1 MGGKKGGGGSTPR
14 EALDT
19 GRSKQLV
26 KIVEVISEGE
36 VEGFANGE
44 KSIFFDNTPLRN
56 ADGSYNFSNTEW
68 QARDGLQSQE
78 MLSGFTTTEKEVSVS
93 TEVKKAQP
101 ITRTITDGKVHRV
114 RLTLGVSSLFQQN
127 ENGDTNGTQVDF
139 KITVGN
145 RVQTLSINGKYS
157 SQYLRNV
164 VIDRLPAVPFQIKVE
179 RVQADSTTQRLQNKT
194 IWASY
199 TEIIDNQFTYP
210 NTALIG
216 IKFDSEY
223 FANIPTRTYDVLGIK
238 VKVPSNYD
246 PKTRKYNGLWDGSF
260 KIAWTDNPAWIL
272 YDIVTSKRYGLG
284 QRLGEFGADKWA
296 LYQVAQ
302 YCDQL
307 VPDGFGNQEPRF
319 TCNVWITE
327 QRSAYDV
334 INDICSIFRS
344 MPVWNGTTLT
354 VIQDRPA
361 DPVWTYTNANVIG
374 GFSRQYSAMKARH
387 NAVQVEYKDKANN
400 YETTIEYVSDD
411 DAIRRYGLNLRKVQ
425 AFGCTSRGQAY
436 RTGKWILE
444 TERLETET
452 ITFNVGAEGLMHL
465 PGDII
470 KVADSHYA
478 GTEIGGRV
486 LAVKGRTVTLDRE
499 IQINGNSYLSF
510 INANAQHSN
519 IKISAVKGNVVT
531 LASNPT
537 GLETLGVWSLTTEQI
552 TSRLYRALSIAENDD
567 GSYTITALQHEPQKE
582 AIVDNGASFEP
593 RANTLHQV
601 PKIEHLDVAVSA
613 GNAGISWQT
622 GSGSQIVSYDVKI
635 LKDGKLY
642 ALHKGLKTTE
652 LDLSDLPNGDYQ
664 IIIISRNASGQ
675 IIDEKSKTFTID
687 RPPAPQ
693 EVQVLGGLGDV
704 MISWNQP
711 DDFTETE
718 IWASESN
725 NLRTAK
731 RVARVMA
738 NIYSHTI
745 GARQTRYYWVRHAR
759 GQNLGAFFQEAGLRG
774 ETGEDIDAA
783 MDELKEQLSTLDG
796 SLVSASATLA
806 QSNAELSRLGQSLLA
821 TNANVSAIRTNITT
835 INANI
840 TATNSNVSKVVA
852 QANAIKSDLTKE
864 ATLRQREITNVTAN
878 LTMLGNRLTG
888 FEVTQTQQGNNLANV
903 TKTVATLNNTSK
915 QQAVDISGLSAK
927 MSGAESNITKVNNAL
942 TTLNKTTAESLKQL
956 NSNLSTNV
964 TAITANVSA
973 LQRTVAE
980 NGRAFTATSEQLTA
994 RLDNLAVGGRNY
1006 ANDGEFSLGQW
1017 HYSTGSAGDRE
1028 YTIANG
1034 TVKITGNSS
1043 TWKQWQLHAQMG
1055 SQANNNKRSVSLAKL
1070 QSGEIYTLSFEARCI
1085 SGSQHIWTR
1094 IRANTDSSRSD
1105 NPDVFRKDFVLNGE
1119 WQRYTYT
1126 AELPDVQGL
1135 DYWRLIFGYSQ
1146 VGVVEYR
1153 KIKLEKGNIAT
1164 DWTPA
1169 PEDSEQNLADISAE
1183 LTAYK
1188 SAQANKENATATQI
1202 SGLITRMG
1210 GAESKITNAEKA
1222 ISTLNSSTA
1231 ESVRQLNANLT
1242 TNISKINADI
1252 TNVSK
1257 AVANET
1263 TARTQAINTLT
1274 ANLNKA
1280 NANITAVNTA
1290 IANETK
1296 SRAEAL
1302 KTVTATL
1309 NNTTANVTAVS
1320 KAVTTLDGKVSAQYT
1335 IKAQALSEGRT
1346 AIAGIQLNA
1355 KDKESTVLVMADKF
1369 GVVASTNGAI
1379 TPMFGVSGSG
1389 ANAVATLNGDLI
1401 AKGSITASKI
1411 AVGGQNLILDPFFND
1426 LAYWRENIATQGTVE
1441 DGVLKISLENVSAS
1455 ADGSYIRGLRSRN
1468 IAFVRGKRYRVSAKV
1483 KVTGDA
1489 ASECRTTLY
1498 VSRYQNAEN
1507 NTGWANVATIGDRY
1521 GNRDGWIS
1529 GVVSTDNIPED
1540 YGYFG
1545 IYFRIGVRANGGK
1558 ITNAVVE
1565 ISEITLLPMA
1575 DGELIVD
1582 GAVTTKKIAT
1592 GQVVTE
1598 HMMANSIDAKVL
1610 KAKTV
1615 TTDHL
1620 AADAVTANQINVTS
1634 LSAISTN
1641 IGTVTAGT
1649 IKGTTITGNTISGG
1663 TISGTTVSGSTISG
1677 GTVKGSVIEGGT
1689 IKGARIEGLTIEAQ
1703 NIVGDVVKAYSAKYN
1718 GGVSETVSI
1727 TIPASN
1733 KKRIAYIM
1741 PIMLSTWTYL
1751 GRSTSST
1758 QFYENGEVS
1767 ITVRLNNQNMI
1778 TARATKNNSH
1788 YVCQGALNIPANV
1801 TAKIDFVVSKTRV
1814 PLEETNPNDGLPS
1827 TEFIVFCNNA

>member
-145 RVQTLSINGKYS
+145 RVHTLNINGKYS

-164 VIDRLPAVPFQIKVE
+164 VIDNLPVVPFQIKVE

-194 IWASY
+194 LWASY

-223 FANIPTRTYDVLGIK
+223 FASIPTRTYDIKGIK
-238 VKVPSNYD
+238 VQVPSNYN
-246 PKTRKYNGLWDGSF
+246 PETRQYSGLWDGSF

-272 YDIVTSKRYGLG
+272 YDIVTNKRYGLG
-284 QRLGEFGADKWA
+284 QRLGDFGADKWA

-307 VPDGFGNQEPRF
+307 VPDGFGNREPRF
-319 TCNVWITE
+319 TCNVWLTE

-334 INDICSIFRS
+334 INDICSIFRA

-361 DPVWTYTNANVIG
+361 DPVWTYTAANVIG

-387 NAVQVEYKDKANN
+387 NAIQVEYKDKDNN
-400 YETTIEYVSDD
+400 YDTTIEYVSDD
-411 DAIRRYGLNLRKVQ
+411 TAIRKYGLNLKKVQ

-436 RTGKWILE
+436 RTGRWILE

-452 ITFNVGAEGLMHL
+452 ITFTVGAEGLMHL

-470 KVADSHYA
+470 RVADSHYA

-486 LAVKGRTVTLDRE
+486 LAINGRTVTLDRE

-510 INANAQHSN
+510 INGNAQHSN
-519 IKISAVKGNVVT
+519 IKINAVKGNVVT

-552 TSRLYRALSIAENDD
+552 TSRLYRAMSIAENDD

-664 IIIISRNASGQ
+664 IIIISRNANGQ
-675 IIDEKSKTFTID
+675 IIDEKSKTFAVD
-687 RPPAPQ
+687 RPPVPVNV
-693 EVQVLGGLGDV
+693 EVFGGLSDV
-704 MISWNQP
+704 MINWNQP

-718 IWASESN
+718 IWASETDDI
-725 NLRTAK
+725 RTAK

-738 NIYSHTI
+738 NIYSHNI
-745 GARQTRYYWVRHAR
+745 GAAQSRYYWVRHAR
-759 GQNLGAFFQEAGLRG
+759 GQNLGAFYQEAGLKG
-774 ETGEDIDAA
+774 ETGEDIDEA
-783 MDELKEQLSTLDG
+783 MNELKEQLSTLDE

-806 QSNAELSRLGQSLLA
+806 QSNAELTRLGQSLLV
-821 TNANVSAIRTNITT
+821 T
-835 INANI
+835 NANI

-864 ATLRQREITNVTAN
+864 AALRQREITNVTAN
-878 LTMLGNRLTG
+878 LTTLGNRLTG

-915 QQAVDISGLSAK
+915 QQAVEISGLSAK

-994 RLDNLAVGGRNY
+994 RLDNLQVGGRNY
-1006 ANDGEFSLGQW
+1006 LRGSLPEPAHW
-1017 HYSTGSAGDRE
+1017 YYSKHSSSKSAGNKDNG
-1028 YTIANG
+1028 YLTINAH
-1034 TVKITGNSS
+1034 SDEQS
-1043 TWKQWQLHAQMG
+1043 RYWKQWQQFGYDWDSFKANPLLNALQPNEPYAVSFWAKNSSSEEIVLNVNIRYDVTAG
-1055 SQANNNKRSVSLAKL
+1055 STINAFNQAIRIPAKSDWARYSVSQILGDTFPENYKGNRFLFVVSSAIPD
-1070 QSGEIYTLSFEARCI
+1070 GELMLK
-1085 SGSQHIWTR
+1085 Q
-1094 IRANTDSSRSD
+1094 
-1105 NPDVFRKDFVLNGE
+1105 
-1119 WQRYTYT
+1119 
-1126 AELPDVQGL
+1126 
-1135 DYWRLIFGYSQ
+1135 
-1146 VGVVEYR
+1146 
-1153 KIKLEKGNIAT
+1153 IKLEKGNVAT

-1169 PEDSEQNLADISAE
+1169 PEDSEQYIADIAAE

-1188 SAQANKENATATQI
+1188 ATQATKEKAAATQI
-1202 SGLITRMG
+1202 SGLTTRMS

-1252 TNVSK
+1252 SNVSK

-1320 KAVTTLDGKVSAQYT
+1320 KAVTTLDGKVSAQHT

>member
-1 MGGKKGGGGSTPR
+1 MGGSSGGGGRTPY
-14 EALDT
+14 EAPET

-26 KIVEVISEGE
+26 RIVEVISEGE
-36 VEGFANGE
+36 IQGFAATNGGFVEGDGE
-44 KSIFFDNTPLRN
+44 KSIYFDNTPVRN
-56 ADGSYNFSNTEW
+56 SDNTHNFNNVQWQGRIGSQH
-68 QARDGLQSQE
+68 QALLE
-78 MLSGFTTTEKEVSVS
+78 GFNTTEKEVSVS
-93 TEVKKAQP
+93 TEVKKTTP
-101 ITRTITDGKVHRV
+101 ITRTITDGKVGRV
-114 RLTLGVSSLFQQN
+114 RLTLGVSSLFEQN
-127 ENGDTNGTQVDF
+127 DNGDTNGATVDF
-139 KITVGN
+139 KITVGS
-145 RVQTLSINGKYS
+145 RVLNLTIDGKYS
-157 SQYLRNV
+157 SQYLKNLI
-164 VIDRLPAVPFQIKVE
+164 IDNLPRTPFTIKVE
-179 RVQADSTTQRLQNKT
+179 RVQPDSTSQRLQNKT

-223 FANIPTRTYDVLGIK
+223 FSNIPTRTYDVLGIK
-238 VKVPSNYD
+238 VKVPSNYN
-246 PKTRKYNGLWDGSF
+246 PQTRQYSGLWDGSF

-284 QRLGEFGADKWA
+284 QRLGDFGADKWA

-307 VPDGFGNQEPRF
+307 VPDGFGKHEPRF
-319 TCNVWITE
+319 TCNVWLTE

-334 INDICSIFRS
+334 INDICSIFRA

-387 NAVQVEYKDKANN
+387 NAIQVEYKDKDNN

-411 DAIRRYGLNLRKVQ
+411 TAIRKYGLNLKKVQ

-436 RTGKWILE
+436 RTGRWILE

-452 ITFNVGAEGLMHL
+452 ITFSVGAEGLMHL

-470 KVADSHYA
+470 RVADSHYA

-486 LAVKGRTVTLDRE
+486 LAVNGRTVTLDRE

-510 INANAQHSN
+510 INGNAQHSN
-519 IKISAVKGNVVT
+519 IKINAVKGNVVT

-537 GLETLGVWSLTTEQI
+537 GLETLGIWSLTTEQI
-552 TSRLYRALSIAENDD
+552 TSRLYRAMSIAENDD

-582 AIVDNGASFEP
+582 EIVDNGASFEP

-601 PKIEHLDVAVSA
+601 PKIEHLEVAVSA

-675 IIDEKSKTFTID
+675 IIDEKSKTFIID
-687 RPPAPQ
+687 RPPVPKD
-693 EVQVLGGLGDV
+693 VQVFGGLSDV

-759 GQNLGAFFQEAGLRG
+759 GQNLGAFFQEAGLKG

-806 QSNAELSRLGQSLLA
+806 QSNAELTRLGQSLL
-821 TNANVSAIRTNITT
+821 IT
-835 INANI
+835 NANI

-864 ATLRQREITNVTAN
+864 TTLRQREITNVTAN

-915 QQAVDISGLSAK
+915 QQAVEISGLSAK
-927 MSGAESNITKVNNAL
+927 LGNAESNITKVNNAL
-942 TTLNKTTAESLKQL
+942 TTLNRTTADSLKQL

-964 TAITANVSA
+964 TAITANMTA

-980 NGRAFTATSEQLTA
+980 NSRAFSVASEQLTA
-994 RLDNLAVGGRNY
+994 RLDNLAIGGRNY

-1188 SAQANKENATATQI
+1188 SAQAIKENATATQI
-1202 SGLITRMG
+1202 SGLTTRMG

-1242 TNISKINADI
+1242 TNISKINSDI

-1280 NANITAVNTA
+1280 NANITAANTA

-1296 SRAEAL
+1296 ARTEAI

-1309 NNTTANVTAVS
+1309 NNTTANVTAIS
-1320 KAVTTLDGKVSAQYT
+1320 QAVTTLDGKVAAQHT
-1335 IKAQALSEGRT
+1335 IKAQALSGGRT

-1379 TPMFGVSGSG
+1379 KPMFGVSGSG

-1401 AKGSITASKI
+1401 AKGSITASKV
-1411 AVGGQNLILDPFFND
+1411 AVGGQNLILDPFFED
-1426 LAYWRENIATQGTVE
+1426 LAYWRETMATQGKVE
-1441 DGVLKISLENVSAS
+1441 NGVLKISLENVSAS

-1507 NTGWANVATIGDRY
+1507 NMGWANTATIGDRY
-1521 GNRDGWIS
+1521 GNRDDRIA

-1540 YGYFG
+1540 YSYFG

-1565 ISEITLLPMA
+1565 ISEITILPMA

-1582 GAVTTKKIAT
+1582 GAVTAAKIAA
-1592 GQVVTE
+1592 G
-1598 HMMANSIDAKVL
+1598 
-1610 KAKTV
+1610 
-1615 TTDHL
+1615 
-1620 AADAVTANQINVTS
+1620 AVTAEKVVAGAINSDKIAANAVTS
-1634 LSAISTN
+1634 AKVAAGAITAEKIKVNNLSALSAN
-1641 IGTVTAGT
+1641 LGTVTAGT

-1663 TISGTTVSGSTISG
+1663 TISGTTISG
-1677 GTVKGSVIEGGT
+1677 TTINGGT
-1689 IKGARIEGLTIEAQ
+1689 IKGAHLEGATGRFTGELAVTQLIGGNVIEIVTGKLKATSERVWRSYEHNYSDRSETRHELVTVYAATITIAASSIDRYVIADKESFVLAKNQSKVITVKRTPNPETPRIPPNL
-1703 NIVGDVVKAYSAKYN
+1703 DVLVMAYAMSTAKYI
-1718 GGVSETVSI
+1718 SFS
-1727 TIPASN
+1727 
-1733 KKRIAYIM
+1733 
-1741 PIMLSTWTYL
+1741 
-1751 GRSTSST
+1751 
-1758 QFYENGEVS
+1758 
-1767 ITVRLNNQNMI
+1767 
-1778 TARATKNNSH
+1778 
-1788 YVCQGALNIPANV
+1788 
-1801 TAKIDFVVSKTRV
+1801 
-1814 PLEETNPNDGLPS
+1814 
-1827 TEFIVFCNNA
+1827 